1 MKTSNLIRWSGPALM
16 IGGILGIVG
25 LVIHPLSET
34 ASDVASSRWVPAH
47 LLGFVSTIPLMFGL
61 IGLYARQAEETG
73 RLGLLGF
80 ALTLIGAISDGMEL
94 LWIEVIIFPFLVAN
108 DPALYDALR
117 SSSAYLVALA
127 LSLLLFFGGW
137 ITFGATMVRAAVL
150 PRWTVWLVV
159 MAVIPAIFI
168 LGLAVL
174 VLSGVAT
181 ASGLSG
187 SGSPTI
193 LIFNIVGIVLS
204 LSFVGWGYALW
215 SDKRQTMDNPNP
227 RCRSYSILGMLRDMH
242 PPGHPSWCEVVC
254 GSFQVFGP
262 LTPRRGQ
269 SASRTSPA

>member
-47 LLGFVSTIPLMFGL
+47 LLGFVSTIPLIFGL

-80 ALTLIGAISDGMEL
+80 ALTLIGAISEGMEL

-108 DPALYDALR
+108 DPALYDSLR

-127 LSLLLFFGGW
+127 LSFL
-137 ITFGATMVRAAVL
+137 L

-215 SDKRQTMDNPNP
+215 SDKRQT
-227 RCRSYSILGMLRDMH
+227 
-242 PPGHPSWCEVVC
+242 
-254 GSFQVFGP
+254 
-262 LTPRRGQ
+262 TAQ
-269 SASRTSPA
+269 S

>member
-1 MKTSNLIRWSGPALM
+1 MEKIDKSSPMPSRAARCCCPRKGSGIRSDLPTVRVALI
-16 IGGILGIVG
+16 IGVILGVIG
-25 LVIHPLSET
+25 LFIHPLSET
-34 ASDVASSRWVPAH
+34 ASDAARRRWGPAH
-47 LLGFVSTIPLMFGL
+47 LLAFVSAIPLILGL
-61 IGLYARQAEETG
+61 IGLSARQAEETG

-108 DPALYDALR
+108 DPALYDSLR

-127 LSLLLFFGGW
+127 LSFLLFFGGW
-137 ITFGATMVRAAVL
+137 ITFGAALVRARGL

-181 ASGLSG
+181 ASGLSC

-193 LIFNIVGIVLS
+193 LLFNIFGIRFG
-204 LSFVGWGYALW
+204 LSFVGLGYALW
-215 SDKRQTMDNPNP
+215 SDKRQTMA
-227 RCRSYSILGMLRDMH
+227 
-242 PPGHPSWCEVVC
+242 
-254 GSFQVFGP
+254 
-262 LTPRRGQ
+262 Q
-269 SASRTSPA
+269 S

>member
-16 IGGILGIVG
+16 IGGILGVVG

-34 ASDVASSRWVPAH
+34 ASDVTSSRWVPAH
-47 LLGFVSTIPLMFGL
+47 LLGFVSTIPLIFGL

-80 ALTLIGAISDGMEL
+80 ALTLIGAISEGMEL

-108 DPALYDALR
+108 NPALYDSLR

-127 LSLLLFFGGW
+127 LSFLLFFGGW
-137 ITFGATMVRAAVL
+137 ITFGAAMVRAAVL

-215 SDKRQTMDNPNP
+215 SEKRQT
-227 RCRSYSILGMLRDMH
+227 
-242 PPGHPSWCEVVC
+242 
-254 GSFQVFGP
+254 
-262 LTPRRGQ
+262 TAQ
-269 SASRTSPA
+269 S

>member
-16 IGGILGIVG
+16 MGGILGVVG

-34 ASDVASSRWVPAH
+34 ASDVTSSRWVPAH
-47 LLGFVSTIPLMFGL
+47 LLGFVSTIPLIFGL

-108 DPALYDALR
+108 NPALYDSLR

-127 LSLLLFFGGW
+127 LSFLLFFGGW
-137 ITFGATMVRAAVL
+137 ITFGAAMVRAAVL

-204 LSFVGWGYALW
+204 LSLVGWGYALW
-215 SDKRQTMDNPNP
+215 SDKRQT
-227 RCRSYSILGMLRDMH
+227 
-242 PPGHPSWCEVVC
+242 
-254 GSFQVFGP
+254 
-262 LTPRRGQ
+262 TAQ
-269 SASRTSPA
+269 S

>member
-16 IGGILGIVG
+16 IGGILGVVG

-47 LLGFVSTIPLMFGL
+47 LLAFVSAIPLIFGL

-108 DPALYDALR
+108 DPALYDSLR

-127 LSLLLFFGGW
+127 LSFLLFFGGW
-137 ITFGATMVRAAVL
+137 ITFGAAMVRAAVL

-215 SDKRQTMDNPNP
+215 SDKRQTMA
-227 RCRSYSILGMLRDMH
+227 
-242 PPGHPSWCEVVC
+242 
-254 GSFQVFGP
+254 
-262 LTPRRGQ
+262 Q
-269 SASRTSPA
+269 S

>member
-1 MKTSNLIRWSGPALM
+1 MSCAEVVFSFFFFFNDTATTEIYTLSLHDALP
-16 IGGILGIVG
+16 I
-25 LVIHPLSET
+25 S
-34 ASDVASSRWVPAH
+34 
-47 LLGFVSTIPLMFGL
+47 FVSTIPLIFGL

-80 ALTLIGAISDGMEL
+80 ALTLIGAISEGMEL

-108 DPALYDALR
+108 DPVLYDSLR

-127 LSLLLFFGGW
+127 LSFLLFFGGW
-137 ITFGATMVRAAVL
+137 ITFGAAMVRAAVL
-150 PRWTVWLVV
+150 PRWTVWLVI
-159 MAVIPAIFI
+159 MAVIPAIVI
-168 LGLAVL
+168 LGIAGL

-215 SDKRQTMDNPNP
+215 SDKRQT
-227 RCRSYSILGMLRDMH
+227 
-242 PPGHPSWCEVVC
+242 
-254 GSFQVFGP
+254 
-262 LTPRRGQ
+262 TAQ
-269 SASRTSPA
+269 S

>member
-1 MKTSNLIRWSGPALM
+1 MAPASAA
-16 IGGILGIVG
+16 
-25 LVIHPLSET
+25 PT
-34 ASDVASSRWVPAH
+34 SRWV
-47 LLGFVSTIPLMFGL
+47 STVFLAFGSSIPLVLGL
-61 IGLYARQAEETG
+61 IGLIARQAEETG

-108 DPALYDALR
+108 DPALYDSLR

-127 LSLLLFFGGW
+127 LSFLLFFGGW
-137 ITFGATMVRAAVL
+137 ITFGAAMVRAAVL

-215 SDKRQTMDNPNP
+215 SEKRQT
-227 RCRSYSILGMLRDMH
+227 
-242 PPGHPSWCEVVC
+242 
-254 GSFQVFGP
+254 
-262 LTPRRGQ
+262 TAQ
-269 SASRTSPA
+269 S